1 MTYKSHTALDKEN
14 NVKPTLYSLNLVL
27 SDKVSINN
35 RAVYDIITLVSE
47 VSGFADLLIVSST
60 FLMSLSLF

>member
-1 MTYKSHTALDKEN
+1 MTYKSHVARDEEQTGTILFK
-14 NVKPTLYSLNLVL
+14 VNLIL
-27 SDKVSINN
+27 SDKVIING

-60 FLMSLSLF
+60 FMMSISLF